1 MTVPRWLARFWVWGG
16 WLGLAATVAVV
27 VVGWQLTTTFR
38 LSTERTLDLI
48 AATLATTSETT
59 TTAIGTLSVAEAG
72 MVEAEF
78 ALEAAGSGLDRLS
91 EVMTQMAFVLAG
103 EVPATLEAVA
113 ESFPAMIDTARVIDR
128 TMNALSFLGIN
139 YSPEIPLDVSLS
151 AVEDQILPLAASL
164 RAQAI
169 PLAESAVE
177 INSVGDSVA
186 TVGVRVAEITTQLSN
201 SRGLIEQYEQSATE
215 ASLLIQDLRDRLD
228 SQVLLVRILLIAL
241 GTAGMVLMTVP
252 ISLGRR
258 ALAIVTQSPQSEVEP
273 VPGPQID

>member
-1 MTVPRWLARFWVWGG
+1 VTVPRWLARFWVWGG
-16 WLGLAATVAVV
+16 WLGLAATVTAV
-27 VVGWQLTTTFR
+27 VVGWQLTSTFR
-38 LSTERTLDLI
+38 LSTEGTLDLI
-48 AATLATTSETT
+48 AATLETTSETT

-91 EVMTQMAFVLAG
+91 DVMTEMAFVLAG

-128 TMNALSFLGIN
+128 TMNALSFLGVN
-139 YSPEIPLDVSLS
+139 YSPETPLDVSLS
-151 AVEDQILPLAASL
+151 AVEAEIVPLAASL

-186 TVGVRVAEITTQLSN
+186 TVGARVAEITTQLSN
-201 SRGLIEQYEQSATE
+201 SRGLIEQYEQSATD
-215 ASLLIQDLRDRLD
+215 ASLLIQDLRNRLD

-241 GTAGMVLMTVP
+241 GIAGLVLMTVP
-252 ISLGRR
+252 VSLGRR
-258 ALAIVTQSPQSEVEP
+258 ALATVAHVPQAEVQP

>member
-16 WLGLAATVAVV
+16 WLGLAATVAAV
-27 VVGWQLTTTFR
+27 VVGWQLTSTFR

-48 AATLATTSETT
+48 AATLETTSETT

-91 EVMTQMAFVLAG
+91 EVMREMAFVLAG

-151 AVEDQILPLAASL
+151 AVEDQIVPLAASL

-186 TVGVRVAEITTQLSN
+186 TVGARVAEITTQLSN
-201 SRGLIEQYEQSATE
+201 SQGLIEQYEQSATD

-241 GTAGMVLMTVP
+241 GIAGTVLMTVP
-252 ISLGRR
+252 VSLGRR
-258 ALAIVTQSPQSEVEP
+258 ALAIITPSPHSEL
-273 VPGPQID
+273 QLD